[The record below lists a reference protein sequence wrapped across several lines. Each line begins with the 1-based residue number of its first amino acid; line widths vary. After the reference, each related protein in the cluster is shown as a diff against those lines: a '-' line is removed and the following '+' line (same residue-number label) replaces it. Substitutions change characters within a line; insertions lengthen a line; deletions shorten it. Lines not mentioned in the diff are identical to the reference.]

1 MICNN
6 EDCINVDDV
15 LARLNFAGFTVQ
27 TSTIDGTTYYT
38 VSKDGVY
45 RAWQVPALFLL
56 KIMI

>member
-1 MICNN
+1 MICNT

-15 LARLNFAGFTVQ
+15 LARLNFAGFMVQ

-45 RAWQVPALFLL
+45 RAWQWPAMWLL
-56 KIMI
+56 RIMI

>member
-6 EDCINVDDV
+6 EDCINV

-38 VSKDGVY
+38 VSKDGIY
-45 RAWQVPALFLL
+45 RAWQWPALWLL